1 MKVEKSCGA
10 VIFTQS
16 SDDIRYVVIRSHN
29 GDYGFPKGHMEA
41 GEDEVTTALRE
52 IREEAGLVPQL
63 LDSFRESISYPLPG
77 KSGTIKQSIYF
88 LAEFS
93 GQKPIPQ
100 PEEVAEVY
108 LMTYQQAMDCIAFEN
123 LKQILTRANTYLTL
137 A

>member
-10 VIFTQS
+10 VIFTRD
-16 SDDIRYVVIRSHN
+16 SDNIRYVVIRSQN
-29 GDYGFPKGHMEA
+29 GDYGFPKGHMES

-52 IREEAGLVPQL
+52 IWEEVGLTPQL

-77 KSGTIKQSIYF
+77 NPDTGKQCIYF

-93 GQKPIPQ
+93 SQKPIPQ
-100 PEEVAEVY
+100 PEEVAEIC
-108 LMTYQQAMDCIAFEN
+108 LMTYQQAMDCIVFDN
-123 LKQILTRANTYLTL
+123 LKQILTRANTFLTI